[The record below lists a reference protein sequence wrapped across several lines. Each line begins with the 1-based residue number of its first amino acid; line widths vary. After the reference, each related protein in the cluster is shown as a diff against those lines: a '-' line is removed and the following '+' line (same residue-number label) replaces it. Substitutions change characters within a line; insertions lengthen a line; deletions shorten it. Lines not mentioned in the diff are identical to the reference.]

1 MIKILNLSIIII
13 LKERKFNRNFVLSK
27 TNKHYKTHNMT
38 QTNSIGLKTKET
50 KVLIDKLNGLL
61 ANFQIYYQNLR
72 GLHWNI
78 KGKNFFELHAKFEE
92 LYTDSQVKIDEIAER
107 ILTLQGK
114 PLHTFTDYIEHSKVP
129 VGKDISNDEESVH
142 LVVNSLSSL
151 LEIEREILTLSGDVD
166 DEGTNA
172 MMSDFI
178 AEQEKTMWMLN
189 SWLGK

>member
-1 MIKILNLSIIII
+1 MNKNIL
-13 LKERKFNRNFVLSK
+13 
-27 TNKHYKTHNMT
+27 
-38 QTNSIGLKTKET
+38 GLEEANTK
-50 KVLIDKLNGLL
+50 KSVAHLNGLL

-78 KGKNFFELHAKFEE
+78 KGKNFFDLHLKFEE
-92 LYTDSQVKIDEIAER
+92 FYTDSQVKIDEIAER

-114 PLHTFTDYIEHSKVP
+114 PLHTFIDYIANSSVP
-129 VGKDISNDEESVH
+129 VGKDISNDEQAVK
-142 LVVNSLSSL
+142 LVVTSLSEL
-151 LEIEREILTLSGDVD
+151 LKIERVILSLSDELE

-178 AEQEKTMWMLN
+178 AAQEKTIWLLN